1 MAVGIVEYVVIMAG
15 GPSRGLSEQL
25 PSQHIPEILLL
36 EAEYDRF
43 STANDEVS
51 SYNVIILPGIP
62 WRMYRV

>member
-43 STANDEVS
+43 AQ
-51 SYNVIILPGIP
+51 
-62 WRMYRV
+62 RMMQCLRITL